1 MKKKAPKKLA
11 INSVSPA
18 LNLILSLIISL
29 MGVITLAPILL
40 VISISVSSGSAI
52 SQNGYQFWPS
62 EFSVDAY
69 KYLIKVGDT
78 MWRAYGNTIFYT
90 VFGTVLSLFV
100 MSMFAYTL
108 SRKDLKGR
116 TFLAFF
122 TYFTTLFGGGL
133 VPGYILM
140 TRYLQIDNTI
150 WVFIL
155 PGLVSAFHVIMLRT
169 FIQTTIHDSLLE
181 SAKLDGAN
189 EYQVYF
195 WIVLPLFKAGLA
207 TIGLFGVVSRWN
219 DWFTGMLYANKEKTL
234 QPIMT
239 FLQMILNNFNHLKQN
254 SAAAAT
260 AEGMRM
266 LKELPTESTQMAI
279 TIIAILPLLVC
290 YPFFQKYFIK
300 GLTVGSVKG

>member
-1 MKKKAPKKLA
+1 MKKHKKLV
-11 INSVSPA
+11 INSVSPTTNF
-18 LNLILSLIISL
+18 LLSVFISL
-29 MGVITLAPILL
+29 MGVVTLAPVLL
-40 VISISVSSGSAI
+40 VISISLSS
-52 SQNGYQFWPS
+52 SQSIIEHGYQFWPA

-90 VFGTVLSLFV
+90 AVGTILSLLV
-100 MSMFAYTL
+100 MSMFAYAL
-108 SRKDLKGR
+108 SRKDMKGR
-116 TFLAFF
+116 VFLAFY

-133 VPGYILM
+133 VPSYIL
-140 TRYLQIDNTI
+140 TTQYLQIDNTI

-155 PGLVSAFHVIMLRT
+155 PGLVSAFHVMMLRS
-169 FIQTTIHDSLLE
+169 FVQTTIHDSLIE

-189 EYQVYF
+189 EYQIYF
-195 WIVLPLFKAGLA
+195 RIVLPLFKAGLA
-207 TIGLFGVVSRWN
+207 TIGLFGVVGRWN
-219 DWFTGMLYANKEKTL
+219 DWFTGMLYSNKVKTL

-239 FLQMILNNFNHLKQN
+239 FLQFIMENVSRLKQG

-260 AEGMRM
+260 AEGMAM
-266 LKELPTESTQMAI
+266 LKQLPTESTQMAI

>member
-1 MKKKAPKKLA
+1 MKKKKRLV

-18 LNLILSLIISL
+18 TNLLLSLIISL
-29 MGVITLAPILL
+29 MGVVTLAPVLL
-40 VISISVSSGSAI
+40 VISISVSSSDSI
-52 SQNGYQFWPS
+52 QQFGYQFWPA
-62 EFSVDAY
+62 EFSVEAY

-78 MWRAYGNTIFYT
+78 MWRAYGMTIFYT
-90 VFGTVLSLFV
+90 VAGTILSLLV
-100 MSMFAYTL
+100 MSMFAYAL

-116 TFLAFF
+116 VFLAFF

-133 VPGYILM
+133 VPSYILT
-140 TRYLQIDNTI
+140 TRYLQIDNSI
-150 WVFIL
+150 WVFLL
-155 PGLVSAFHVIMLRT
+155 PGLVSAFHVMMLRS
-169 FIQTTIHDSLLE
+169 FIQTTIHDSLIE

-189 EYQVYF
+189 EYQTYF
-195 WIVLPLFKAGLA
+195 RIVLPLFKAGLA
-207 TIGLFGVVSRWN
+207 TIGLFGVVGRWN
-219 DWFTGMLYANKEKTL
+219 DWFTGMLYSSKVKAL

-239 FLQMILNNFNHLKQN
+239 FLQFIMDNVSRLKQG

-260 AEGMRM
+260 AEGMR
-266 LKELPTESTQMAI
+266 LLNELPTESTQMAI

>member
-1 MKKKAPKKLA
+1 MKKKKKLV

-18 LNLILSLIISL
+18 TNFLLSVIISL
-29 MGVITLAPILL
+29 MGVITLAPVLL
-40 VISISVSSGSAI
+40 VISISVSSSDSI
-52 SQNGYQFWPS
+52 LQNGYQFWPS
-62 EFSVDAY
+62 EFSVEAY
-69 KYLIKVGDT
+69 RYLIKVGDT
-78 MWRAYGNTIFYT
+78 MWRAYGMTIFYT
-90 VFGTVLSLFV
+90 IAGTVLSLLV
-100 MSMFAYTL
+100 MSMFAYAL

-116 TFLAFF
+116 VFLAFF

-133 VPGYILM
+133 VPSYILI

-155 PGLVSAFHVIMLRT
+155 PGLVSAFHVMMLRS
-169 FIQTTIHDSLLE
+169 FIQTTIHDSLIE

-189 EYQVYF
+189 EYQTYF
-195 WIVLPLFKAGLA
+195 RIVLPLFKAGLA
-207 TIGLFGVVSRWN
+207 TIGLFGVVGRWN
-219 DWFTGMLYANKEKTL
+219 DWFTGMLYSSKEKAL

-239 FLQMILNNFNHLKQN
+239 FLQFIMDNVSRLKQG

-260 AEGMRM
+260 AEGMR
-266 LKELPTESTQMAI
+266 LLNELPTESTQMAI
-279 TIIAILPLLVC
+279 TIIAILPLLIC